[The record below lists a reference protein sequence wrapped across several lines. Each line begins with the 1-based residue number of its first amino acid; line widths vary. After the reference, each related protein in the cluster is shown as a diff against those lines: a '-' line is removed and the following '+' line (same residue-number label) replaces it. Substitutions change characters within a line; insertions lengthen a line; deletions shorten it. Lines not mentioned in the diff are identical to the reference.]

1 VSLFDAEV
9 TAMTAAIVDNERRK
23 FLRRGTNSL
32 AVVGAAF
39 TAMPFLASWQ
49 PSEATRLG
57 GQPIRI
63 DLTKLGEGEGL
74 KLLWRGSPMWVVRRS
89 AAALAKLQSQRDLLK
104 DPDSIESTQP
114 AYANN
119 AYRSARPDVLVL
131 TAICTH
137 LGCVPELKTSSDE
150 RLGADLD
157 AGFYCPCHGSRFDLA
172 GRVVKGSPAPT
183 NLPVP
188 AYHLADER
196 TLVIGSESDAPG

>member
-1 VSLFDAEV
+1 
-9 TAMTAAIVDNERRK
+9 MTAALIDDERRK
-23 FLRRGTNSL
+23 FLLRGTSSL
-32 AVVGAAF
+32 AVAAAAF

-89 AAALAKLQSQRDLLK
+89 TAAVAKLQNQRDVLK
-104 DPDSIESTQP
+104 DPDSIESSQP
-114 AYANN
+114 AFANN

-137 LGCVPELKTSSDE
+137 LGCVPGLKTSSDDA
-150 RLGADLD
+150 LGADFD
-157 AGFYCPCHGSRFDLA
+157 AGFVCPCHGSRFDLA
-172 GRVVKGSPAPT
+172 GRVAKGSPAPT

-196 TLVIGSESDAPG
+196 TLVIGSESDARG

>member
-1 VSLFDAEV
+1 
-9 TAMTAAIVDNERRK
+9 MTAALIDDERRK
-23 FLRRGTNSL
+23 FLLRGTSSL
-32 AVVGAAF
+32 AVAAAAF

-74 KLLWRGSPMWVVRRS
+74 KLLWRGRPMWVVRRS
-89 AAALAKLQSQRDLLK
+89 AAAVAKLQNQRDVLK
-104 DPDSIESTQP
+104 DPDSIESSQP
-114 AYANN
+114 AFANN

-137 LGCVPELKTSSDE
+137 LGCVPELKTSSDDA
-150 RLGADLD
+150 LGADFD
-157 AGFYCPCHGSRFDLA
+157 AGFVCPCHGSRFDLA
-172 GRVVKGSPAPT
+172 GRVAKGSPAPT

-196 TLVIGSESDAPG
+196 TLVIGSESDARG

>member
-1 VSLFDAEV
+1 
-9 TAMTAAIVDNERRK
+9 MTAAIINNERRK
-23 FLRRGTNSL
+23 FLLWGTNSL
-32 AVVGAAF
+32 AIGGVAL
-39 TAMPFLASWQ
+39 TAVPFLASWQ
-49 PSEATRLG
+49 PTEATRQAGL
-57 GQPIRI
+57 PIRI

-89 AAALAKLQSQRDLLK
+89 AAAVAKLQSQRNLLK
-104 DPDSIESTQP
+104 DPDSTESTQP

-119 AYRSARPDVLVL
+119 VYRSARPDVLVL

-137 LGCVPELKTSSDE
+137 LGCIPQLKMSSDDQ
-150 RLGADLD
+150 LGGDLD

-188 AYHLADER
+188 VYHLADER
-196 TLVIGSESDAPG
+196 TLVIGSESDTAG

>member
-1 VSLFDAEV
+1 LSV
-9 TAMTAAIVDNERRK
+9 TAAIIDIDRRK
-23 FLRRGTNSL
+23 FLLWGTNSM
-32 AVVGAAF
+32 AVGAVAL
-39 TAMPFLASWQ
+39 TAIPFLASWQ
-49 PSEATRLG
+49 PTEATRLG

-89 AAALAKLQSQRDLLK
+89 AAAVAKLQSQRDLLK
-104 DPDSIESTQP
+104 DPDSIESSQP
-114 AYANN
+114 ASANN
-119 AYRSARPDVLVL
+119 AHRLARPDVLVL

-137 LGCVPELKTSSDE
+137 LGCVPELKTSCDDA
-150 RLGADLD
+150 LGADLD

-188 AYHLADER
+188 AYHLADES
-196 TLVIGSESDAPG
+196 TLVIGSESDLAG

>member
-1 VSLFDAEV
+1 
-9 TAMTAAIVDNERRK
+9 M
-23 FLRRGTNSL
+23 RGTNTL
-32 AVVGAAF
+32 AVVAAAF

-49 PSEATRLG
+49 PTEATRLG

-89 AAALAKLQSQRDLLK
+89 AAALAKLQNQRNLLK

-137 LGCVPELKTSSDE
+137 LGCIPELKTSTDE

>member
-1 VSLFDAEV
+1 
-9 TAMTAAIVDNERRK
+9 MTAATIDNERRK
-23 FLRRGTNSL
+23 LLLRGTSSL
-32 AVVGAAF
+32 AVGAAAL

-63 DLTKLGEGEGL
+63 DLTKLSEGEGL
-74 KLLWRGSPMWVVRRS
+74 ELLWRGSPMWVVRRS
-89 AAALAKLQSQRDLLK
+89 AATVAKLQSQRDLLK
-104 DPDSIESTQP
+104 DPDSLESTQP

-119 AYRSARPDVLVL
+119 AYRSARPDMLVL

-137 LGCVPELKTSSDE
+137 LGCVPQLKMSSDDQ
-150 RLGADLD
+150 LGADLE

-172 GRVVKGSPAPT
+172 GRVVKGSPAPR

-196 TLVIGSESDAPG
+196 TLVIGAESDAAG

>member
-1 VSLFDAEV
+1 
-9 TAMTAAIVDNERRK
+9 
-23 FLRRGTNSL
+23 
-32 AVVGAAF
+32 
-39 TAMPFLASWQ
+39 MPFLASWQ
-49 PSEATRLG
+49 PTEATRLG

-89 AAALAKLQSQRDLLK
+89 AAALAKLQSQRNLLK

-137 LGCVPELKTSSDE
+137 LGCIPSSRRPLTTDWVGS
-150 RLGADLD
+150 RRRFL
-157 AGFYCPCHGSRFDLA
+157 CPCHGSRFDLA

-196 TLVIGSESDAPG
+196 TLVMGGGETSAAG

>member
-1 VSLFDAEV
+1 
-9 TAMTAAIVDNERRK
+9 MTAALIDDERRK
-23 FLRRGTNSL
+23 FLLRGTSSL
-32 AVVGAAF
+32 AVAAAAF

-74 KLLWRGSPMWVVRRS
+74 KLLWRGRPMWVVRRS
-89 AAALAKLQSQRDLLK
+89 TAAVAKLQNQRDVLK
-104 DPDSIESTQP
+104 DPDSIESSQP
-114 AYANN
+114 AFANN

-137 LGCVPELKTSSDE
+137 LGCVPELKTSSDDA
-150 RLGADLD
+150 LGADFD
-157 AGFYCPCHGSRFDLA
+157 AGFVCPCHGSRFDLA
-172 GRVVKGSPAPT
+172 GRVAKGSPAPT

-196 TLVIGSESDAPG
+196 TLVIGSESDARG

>member
-1 VSLFDAEV
+1 
-9 TAMTAAIVDNERRK
+9 
-23 FLRRGTNSL
+23 
-32 AVVGAAF
+32 
-39 TAMPFLASWQ
+39 MPFLASWQ

-89 AAALAKLQSQRDLLK
+89 AAAVAKLQNQRDVLK
-104 DPDSIESTQP
+104 DPDSIESSQP
-114 AYANN
+114 AFANN

-137 LGCVPELKTSSDE
+137 LGCVPELKTSSDDA
-150 RLGADLD
+150 LGADFD
-157 AGFYCPCHGSRFDLA
+157 AGFVCPCHGSRFDLA
-172 GRVVKGSPAPT
+172 GRVAKGSPAPT

-196 TLVIGSESDAPG
+196 TLVIGSESDARG

>member
-1 VSLFDAEV
+1 
-9 TAMTAAIVDNERRK
+9 MTAALIDDERRK
-23 FLRRGTNSL
+23 FLLRGTSSL
-32 AVVGAAF
+32 AVAAAAF

-89 AAALAKLQSQRDLLK
+89 TAAVAKLQNQRDVLK
-104 DPDSIESTQP
+104 DPDSIESSQP
-114 AYANN
+114 AFANN

-137 LGCVPELKTSSDE
+137 LGCVPELKTSSDDA
-150 RLGADLD
+150 LGADFD
-157 AGFYCPCHGSRFDLA
+157 AGFVCPCHGSRFDLA
-172 GRVVKGSPAPT
+172 GRVAKGSPAPT

-196 TLVIGSESDAPG
+196 TLVIGSESDARG

>member
-1 VSLFDAEV
+1 
-9 TAMTAAIVDNERRK
+9 MTAAIVHNERRK
-23 FLRRGTNSL
+23 FLLWGTNSL
-32 AVVGAAF
+32 AIGAAAL

-49 PSEATRLG
+49 PSEATRVG
-57 GQPIRI
+57 GRPIRI

-74 KLLWRGSPMWVVRRS
+74 KLLWRGRPMWVVRRS
-89 AAALAKLQSQRDLLK
+89 AAAVAKLQSQRDLLK
-104 DPDSIESTQP
+104 DPDSIESSQP

-131 TAICTH
+131 TAVCTH
-137 LGCVPELKTSSDE
+137 LGCIPELKTSSDDG
-150 RLGADLD
+150 LGADLD

-188 AYHLADER
+188 AHHLADER
-196 TLVIGSESDAPG
+196 TLVIGSDSDAANGR

>member
-1 VSLFDAEV
+1 
-9 TAMTAAIVDNERRK
+9 
-23 FLRRGTNSL
+23 
-32 AVVGAAF
+32 
-39 TAMPFLASWQ
+39 MPFLASWQ
-49 PSEATRLG
+49 PTEATRLG
-57 GQPIRI
+57 GLPIRI

-89 AAALAKLQSQRDLLK
+89 AAAVAKLQSQRDLLK
-104 DPDSIESTQP
+104 DPDSIESSQP

-137 LGCVPELKTSSDE
+137 LGCVPELKTSSDDG
-150 RLGADLD
+150 LGADLD

-188 AYHLADER
+188 AHHLADEH
-196 TLVIGSESDAPG
+196 TLVIGSESEAPG

>member
-1 VSLFDAEV
+1 
-9 TAMTAAIVDNERRK
+9 MTAALIDDERRK
-23 FLRRGTNSL
+23 FLLRGTSSL
-32 AVVGAAF
+32 AVAAAAF

-89 AAALAKLQSQRDLLK
+89 TAAMAKLQNQRDVLK
-104 DPDSIESTQP
+104 DPDSIESSQP
-114 AYANN
+114 AFANN

-137 LGCVPELKTSSDE
+137 LGCVPELKTSSDDA
-150 RLGADLD
+150 LGADFD
-157 AGFYCPCHGSRFDLA
+157 AGFVCPCHGSRFDLA
-172 GRVVKGSPAPT
+172 GRVAKGSPAPT

-196 TLVIGSESDAPG
+196 TLVIGSESDARG

>member
-1 VSLFDAEV
+1 
-9 TAMTAAIVDNERRK
+9 MTAATIDNERRK
-23 FLRRGTNSL
+23 FLLRGTSSL
-32 AVVGAAF
+32 AVGAAAL
-39 TAMPFLASWQ
+39 TAVPFLASWQ

-74 KLLWRGSPMWVVRRS
+74 KLLWRGSPIWVVRRS
-89 AAALAKLQSQRDLLK
+89 AATLAKLQSRRDLLK
-104 DPDSIESTQP
+104 DPNSTGSSQP

-131 TAICTH
+131 TAVCTH
-137 LGCVPELKTSSDE
+137 LGCVPELKTSSGE
-150 RLGADLD
+150 QLGADLD

-188 AYHLADER
+188 AYYLADER

>member
-1 VSLFDAEV
+1 VI
-9 TAMTAAIVDNERRK
+9 TAAIIDNERRR
-23 FLRRGTNSL
+23 FLVWGTNSL
-32 AVVGAAF
+32 AVGAVAM
-39 TAMPFLASWQ
+39 TAIPFLESWQ
-49 PSEATRLG
+49 PTEATRLG
-57 GQPIRI
+57 GQPVRI

-89 AAALAKLQSQRDLLK
+89 AAAVAKLQSQRDLLK

-114 AYANN
+114 AYAKN

-137 LGCVPELKTSSDE
+137 FGCVPQLKMSADDA
-150 RLGADLD
+150 LGAGLD
-157 AGFYCPCHGSRFDLA
+157 AGFVCPCHGSRFDLA

-188 AYHLADER
+188 AYHLADES
-196 TLVIGSESDAPG
+196 TLVIGSEADAPG

>member
-1 VSLFDAEV
+1 
-9 TAMTAAIVDNERRK
+9 MTAATIDNERRK
-23 FLRRGTNSL
+23 FLLRGTSSL
-32 AVVGAAF
+32 AVGAAAL
-39 TAMPFLASWQ
+39 TAVPFLASWQ
-49 PSEATRLG
+49 PSAATRLG

-74 KLLWRGSPMWVVRRS
+74 KLLWRGSPIWVVRRS
-89 AAALAKLQSQRDLLK
+89 AATLAKLQSRRDLLK
-104 DPDSIESTQP
+104 DPDSMGSSQP

-131 TAICTH
+131 TAVCTH
-137 LGCVPELKTSSDE
+137 LGCVPDLKTSSGE
-150 RLGADLD
+150 LGADLD

-172 GRVVKGSPAPT
+172 GRVVKGSPAPS

-196 TLVIGSESDAPG
+196 TLVIGSESKHPASRD

>member
-1 VSLFDAEV
+1 
-9 TAMTAAIVDNERRK
+9 MTAATIDNERRK
-23 FLRRGTNSL
+23 FLLRGTSSL
-32 AVVGAAF
+32 VVGAAAL

-74 KLLWRGSPMWVVRRS
+74 KLLWRGSPMWVVRRT
-89 AAALAKLQSQRDLLK
+89 AATLARLRSQRDLLK
-104 DPDSIESTQP
+104 DPDSLGSSQP

-119 AYRSARPDVLVL
+119 VYRSARPDVLVL
-131 TAICTH
+131 TAVCTH
-137 LGCVPELKTSSDE
+137 LGCVPELKTSADE

>member
-1 VSLFDAEV
+1 MLEHRRSILL
-9 TAMTAAIVDNERRK
+9 TMTAATIDNERRK
-23 FLRRGTNSL
+23 LLLRGTSSL
-32 AVVGAAF
+32 AVGAAAL

-63 DLTKLGEGEGL
+63 DLTKLSEGEGL
-74 KLLWRGSPMWVVRRS
+74 ELLWRGSPMWVVRRS
-89 AAALAKLQSQRDLLK
+89 AATVAKLQSQRDLLK
-104 DPDSIESTQP
+104 DPDSLESTQP

-119 AYRSARPDVLVL
+119 AYRSARPDMLVL

-137 LGCVPELKTSSDE
+137 LGCVPQLKMSSDDQ
-150 RLGADLD
+150 LGADLE

-172 GRVVKGSPAPT
+172 GRVVKGSPAPR

-188 AYHLADER
+188 AYHLDER
-196 TLVIGSESDAPG
+196 TLVIGAESDAAG

>member
-1 VSLFDAEV
+1 
-9 TAMTAAIVDNERRK
+9 MTAATIDNERRK
-23 FLRRGTNSL
+23 FLLRGTSSL
-32 AVVGAAF
+32 AVGAAAL
-39 TAMPFLASWQ
+39 TAMPFIASWQ

-63 DLTKLGEGEGL
+63 DLTKLSEGEGL
-74 KLLWRGSPMWVVRRS
+74 ELLWRGSPMWVVRRS
-89 AAALAKLQSQRDLLK
+89 AATVAKLQSQRDLLK
-104 DPDSIESTQP
+104 DPDSLESTQP

-119 AYRSARPDVLVL
+119 AYRSARPDMLVL

-137 LGCVPELKTSSDE
+137 LGCVPQLKMSSDDQ
-150 RLGADLD
+150 LGADLE

-172 GRVVKGSPAPT
+172 GRVVKGSPAPR

-196 TLVIGSESDAPG
+196 TLVIGAESDAAG

>member
-1 VSLFDAEV
+1 
-9 TAMTAAIVDNERRK
+9 MTAAIIDIERRK
-23 FLRRGTNSL
+23 FLLWGTNSL
-32 AVVGAAF
+32 AVGAVAL
-39 TAMPFLASWQ
+39 TAIPFLASWQ

-63 DLTKLGEGEGL
+63 DLTKLSEGEGL

-89 AAALAKLQSQRDLLK
+89 AAAVAKLQSQRDLLK

-137 LGCVPELKTSSDE
+137 LGCVPELKTSGDG
-150 RLGADLD
+150 LGADLD
-157 AGFYCPCHGSRFDLA
+157 AGFSCPCHGSRFDLA
-172 GRVVKGSPAPT
+172 GRVLKGSPAPT

-188 AYHLADER
+188 VYHLADEN
-196 TLVIGSESDAPG
+196 TLVIGSESDAAG

>member
-1 VSLFDAEV
+1 
-9 TAMTAAIVDNERRK
+9 MTAAIIDYDRRK
-23 FLRRGTNSL
+23 FLLWGTNSL
-32 AVVGAAF
+32 AVGAVAL
-39 TAMPFLASWQ
+39 TAIPFLASWQ
-49 PSEATRLG
+49 PTEATRLG

-89 AAALAKLQSQRDLLK
+89 AAAVAKLQSQRDLLK

-114 AYANN
+114 AYAKN

-137 LGCVPELKTSSDE
+137 LGCVPELKTSSDAG
-150 RLGADLD
+150 LGADLD
-157 AGFYCPCHGSRFDLA
+157 AGFACPCHGSRFDLA
-172 GRVVKGSPAPT
+172 GRVLKGSPAPT

-188 AYHLADER
+188 VYHLADEN

>member
-1 VSLFDAEV
+1 
-9 TAMTAAIVDNERRK
+9 MAAATIDNARRK
-23 FLRRGTNSL
+23 FLVRATNSL
-32 AVVGAAF
+32 AIGGAAF
-39 TAMPFLASWQ
+39 TAIPFLASWQ
-49 PSEATRLG
+49 PTEATRLG
-57 GQPIRI
+57 GLPIPI

-89 AAALAKLQSQRDLLK
+89 AAAVAKLQSQRDILK
-104 DPDSIESTQP
+104 DPDSIESSQP

-137 LGCVPELKTSSDE
+137 LGCVPELKTSSDDG
-150 RLGADLD
+150 LGADLD

-188 AYHLADER
+188 AHHLADEH
-196 TLVIGSESDAPG
+196 TLVIGSESEAPG